1 MSRSIGSASAGKLE
15 STMTRWRRRSTM
27 WSTCSMLTGHSRTQ
41 APQVTQSQMLSSGTE
56 VPAISGPSYVSSPSR
71 AASAF
76 GPSARR

>member
-1 MSRSIGSASAGKLE
+1 
-15 STMTRWRRRSTM
+15 
-27 WSTCSMLTGHSRTQ
+27 MLTGHSRTQ

-76 GPSARR
+76 GPSATRWSRTPMISSFGDSRLSVA